1 MHAADVVHRDIK
13 AMNVFLLTKSL
24 DDPVAKLGDFGGAR
38 FLNREKRAESK
49 LIDGADTPVVGT
61 PGFRAPEMQEESLY
75 GPAVDIYALGVFFFE
90 TLGGSAHGDHLLV
103 NDGEGAV
110 GEGNGGSAAISSH
123 FSVDLTKN
131 AGLRC
136 VNFNEADLITC
147 FANDYGFERWVEKA
161 VDFYGDE
168 GDLLIVISS
177 SGSSENMLNGVKA
190 ARKGKF
196 KGIVTLSGFA
206 EDNPLRQL
214 GDINLW
220 INSRAYNFVENTH
233 QVWLL
238 AIVDLIIGSR
248 EYSA

>member
-1 MHAADVVHRDIK
+1 MPSNNMEPKKFLTFYLEDFSDLVKPNEETVEKLAEVADLLK
-13 AMNVFLLTKSL
+13 NVNSVGKKT
-24 DDPVAKLGDFGGAR
+24 
-38 FLNREKRAESK
+38 
-49 LIDGADTPVVGT
+49 LI
-61 PGFRAPEMQEESLY
+61 F
-75 GPAVDIYALGVFFFE
+75 
-90 TLGGSAHGDHLLV
+90 
-103 NDGEGAV
+103 
-110 GEGNGGSAAISSH
+110 GNGGSAAISSH

-177 SGSSENMLNGVKA
+177 SGSSKNMLNGVKA
-190 ARKGKF
+190 ARNGNF
-196 KGIVTLSGFA
+196 QAVVTLSGFA
-206 EDNPLRQL
+206 ENNPLSQL

-220 INSRAYNFVENTH
+220 INSRAYNFVENIH
-233 QVWLL
+233 QIWLL
-238 AIVDLIIGSR
+238 AIVDLIIGNR

>member
-1 MHAADVVHRDIK
+1 MPSNKMDPKEFFTSYLNDFSDLVKPDKKTINQLLEVADLLKHIHRQNK
-13 AMNVFLLTKSL
+13 KV
-24 DDPVAKLGDFGGAR
+24 
-38 FLNREKRAESK
+38 
-49 LIDGADTPVVGT
+49 LI
-61 PGFRAPEMQEESLY
+61 F
-75 GPAVDIYALGVFFFE
+75 
-90 TLGGSAHGDHLLV
+90 
-103 NDGEGAV
+103 
-110 GEGNGGSAAISSH
+110 GNGGSAAISSH

-177 SGSSENMLNGVKA
+177 SGSSKNMLNGVKA
-190 ARKGKF
+190 ARNGNF
-196 KGIVTLSGFA
+196 QAVITLSGFA
-206 EDNPLRQL
+206 ENNPLSQL

-220 INSRAYNFVENTH
+220 VNSRAYNFVENIH
-233 QVWLL
+233 QIWLL
-238 AIVDLIIGSR
+238 AIVDLIIGNR

>member
-1 MHAADVVHRDIK
+1 MPSNK
-13 AMNVFLLTKSL
+13 MSSKE
-24 DDPVAKLGDFGGAR
+24 
-38 FLNREKRAESK
+38 FLNSYLNDFSEKVKPDEKIINQLESVAE
-49 LIDGADTPVVGT
+49 LIKTT
-61 PGFRAPEMQEESLY
+61 YNY
-75 GPAVDIYALGVFFFE
+75 GKKILIF
-90 TLGGSAHGDHLLV
+90 
-103 NDGEGAV
+103 
-110 GEGNGGSAAISSH
+110 GNGGSAAISSH

-161 VDFYGDE
+161 IDFYGDE

-177 SGSSENMLNGVKA
+177 SGNSKNMLNGVKA
-190 ARKGKF
+190 ARNGKF
-196 KGIVTLSGFA
+196 KAVVTFSGFK
-206 EDNPLRQL
+206 EENPLHQL

-220 INSRAYNFVENTH
+220 VDSKAYNFVENMH
-233 QVWLL
+233 QIWLL

>member
-1 MHAADVVHRDIK
+1 MDSKEFFISYLNDFSNLVKPDEKIVQKLAEVADLLKMVHNSGNK
-13 AMNVFLLTKSL
+13 T
-24 DDPVAKLGDFGGAR
+24 
-38 FLNREKRAESK
+38 
-49 LIDGADTPVVGT
+49 LI
-61 PGFRAPEMQEESLY
+61 F
-75 GPAVDIYALGVFFFE
+75 
-90 TLGGSAHGDHLLV
+90 
-103 NDGEGAV
+103 
-110 GEGNGGSAAISSH
+110 GNGGSAAIASH

-161 VDFYGDE
+161 VDFYGNE

-177 SGSSENMLNGVKA
+177 SGSSKNMLNGVKA
-190 ARKGKF
+190 ARKGNF
-196 KGIVTLSGFA
+196 KAVVTLSGFA

-220 INSRAYNFVENTH
+220 INSRAYNFVENIH